1 MTAHNDTCEL
11 CRPDMILLEDERAY
25 VRFDNSS
32 LARGHVLV
40 VPRRHVASFFDM
52 TWDEKTSVLALLDR
66 AKGQIETEFKPD
78 GYNIGVNVGR
88 AGGQSRMHV
97 HLHLIPRYTGDVT
110 DPRGGIRCVLANKV
124 TSAH

>member
-1 MTAHNDTCEL
+1 MAHDDTCEL
-11 CRPDMILLEDERAY
+11 CRPDMVLFEDERAY
-25 VRFDNSS
+25 VRFDNNS
-32 LARGHVLV
+32 LAPGHVLV

-52 TWDEKTSVLALLDR
+52 TATEKMQVIELLDR
-66 AKGQIETEFKPD
+66 AKAHIEAEFRPD

-97 HLHLIPRYTGDVT
+97 HVHLIPRYDGDVA

-124 TSAH
+124 

>member
-1 MTAHNDTCEL
+1 MTHDEACEL
-11 CRPDMILLEDERAY
+11 CRPDMVLLEDERAY
-25 VRFDNSS
+25 VRFDNNS

-66 AKGQIETEFKPD
+66 AKDRIETEFKPD

-110 DPRGGIRCVLANKV
+110 DPRGGIRCVLANKAA
-124 TSAH
+124 SAH

>member
-1 MTAHNDTCEL
+1 MAHDDTCEL
-11 CRPDMILLEDERAY
+11 CRPDMVLLDDERAY
-25 VRFDNSS
+25 VRFDNNS

-66 AKGQIETEFKPD
+66 AKERIETEFKPD

-110 DPRGGIRCVLANKV
+110 DPRGGIRCVLANKAA
-124 TSAH
+124 SAH

>member
-1 MTAHNDTCEL
+1 MVL
-11 CRPDMILLEDERAY
+11 IEDERAY
-25 VRFDNSS
+25 VRYDNNG

-52 TWDEKTSVLALLDR
+52 TWEEKTAILALLDR
-66 AKGQIETEFKPD
+66 AKELIAKEHQPD
-78 GYNIGVNVGR
+78 GYNIGVNIGR

-97 HLHLIPRYTGDVT
+97 PVHLIPRYTGDVA
-110 DPRGGIRCVLANKV
+110 DPRGGIRCVLAGRK